1 MIVITGGAGFIGSN
15 VLSAMSKASNAE
27 LAVCDW
33 VDGEKRPN
41 IAEHRV
47 GEIVSP
53 DHLFEFLGDRA
64 RDVELIV
71 HMGAN
76 SSTTDPDVDLVF
88 HYNLDF
94 SARLWDWCTANRC
107 RLIHASSASTYGD
120 GSAGF
125 DDGESRAHLMR
136 LRPLNAY
143 GISKHAFDLRIA
155 RWVESGAPRP
165 TQWAGL
171 KFFNV
176 YGPNE
181 YHKGEM
187 KSVIAKMVPEIE
199 RGGTVRLF
207 RSHRPDFSDGE
218 QMRDFV
224 YVRDCV
230 DVIDWL
236 ARTPNVSGLFNV
248 GSGKARTFLDL
259 TRAVFAALGQ
269 EPRIAFID
277 MPLHLRERYQYFTE
291 APLGKLRA
299 AGYDR
304 PATSLEDGVG
314 DYVRNYLKGGFR
326 YA

>member
-1 MIVITGGAGFIGSN
+1 M
-15 VLSAMSKASNAE
+15 
-27 LAVCDW
+27 
-33 VDGEKRPN
+33 
-41 IAEHRV
+41 
-47 GEIVSP
+47 
-53 DHLFEFLGDRA
+53 
-64 RDVELIV
+64 
-71 HMGAN
+71 
-76 SSTTDPDVDLVF
+76 
-88 HYNLDF
+88 
-94 SARLWDWCTANRC
+94 
-107 RLIHASSASTYGD
+107 
-120 GSAGF
+120 
-125 DDGESRAHLMR
+125 
-136 LRPLNAY
+136 
-143 GISKHAFDLRIA
+143 RIA

-165 TQWAGL
+165 PQWAGL

-187 KSVIAKMVPEIE
+187 KSVIAKMAPEIE

-230 DVIDWL
+230 SVIDWL
-236 ARTPNVSGLFNV
+236 ARTPDVSGLFNV
-248 GSGKARTFLDL
+248 GSGRARSFLDL
-259 TRAVFAALGQ
+259 ARAVFAALGQ
-269 EPRIAFID
+269 QPRIEFID
-277 MPLHLRERYQYFTE
+277 MPTHLRERYQYFTE

-314 DYVRNYLKGGFR
+314 DYVRNHLKGGLR

>member
-33 VDGEKRPN
+33 VDQEKQPN
-41 IAEHRV
+41 IAGHRV
-47 GEIVSP
+47 GETVSP
-53 DHLFEFLGDRA
+53 DRLFEFLGDRG
-64 RDVELIV
+64 RDIELIV

-94 SARLWDWCTANRC
+94 SVRLWNWCTTNRC
-107 RLIHASSASTYGD
+107 RLIYASSASTYGD
-120 GSAGF
+120 GAAGF
-125 DDGESRAHLMR
+125 DDGESRAHLLT

-143 GISKHAFDLRIA
+143 GISKHAFDMRIA
-155 RWVESGAPRP
+155 RWVEAGAPRP
-165 TQWAGL
+165 PQWAGL

-187 KSVIAKMVPEIE
+187 KSVIAKMVPQIE
-199 RGGTVRLF
+199 GGGTVRLF
-207 RSHRPDFSDGE
+207 RSHRPDFRDGE

-224 YVRDCV
+224 YVRDCI
-230 DVIDWL
+230 DLIDWL
-236 ARTPNVSGLFNV
+236 TRTPTISGLFNV

-259 TRAVFAALGQ
+259 TRAVFSALGQ
-269 EPRIAFID
+269 EPRIEFID

-291 APLGKLRA
+291 APLTKLRA
-299 AGYDR
+299 AGYEQ
-304 PATSLEDGVG
+304 PTTSLEDGVA
-314 DYVRNYLKGGFR
+314 DYVRRYLKGGLR

>member
-27 LAVCDW
+27 LVVCDW
-33 VDGEKRPN
+33 VDSEKRPN

-47 GEIVSP
+47 SEVVSP
-53 DHLFEFLGDRA
+53 DHLFEFLGDRGK
-64 RDVELIV
+64 DVELVV

-94 SARLWDWCTANRC
+94 SVRLWNWCTEHGR
-107 RLIHASSASTYGD
+107 RLIYASSASTYGD

-125 DDGESRAHLMR
+125 DDDQSRAHLMT

-143 GISKHAFDLRIA
+143 GISKHAFDMRVA
-155 RWVESGAPRP
+155 RWIEAGAPRP
-165 TQWAGL
+165 SQWAGL

-187 KSVIAKMVPEIE
+187 KSVIAKMVPGIE
-199 RGGTVRLF
+199 RGETVRLF

-224 YVRDCV
+224 HVADCV
-230 DVIDWL
+230 SVIDWL
-236 ARTPNVSGLFNV
+236 TRDSRINGLFNV

-259 TRAVFAALGQ
+259 IHAVFAALGQ
-269 EPRIAFID
+269 EPRIEFID
-277 MPLHLRERYQYFTE
+277 MPMHLRERYQYFTQ
-291 APLGKLRA
+291 APLTKLRA
-299 AGYDR
+299 AGYGK
-304 PATSLEDGVG
+304 PATSLEDGVT
-314 DYVRNYLKGGFR
+314 DYVQRYLKGGPR